1 MSALD
6 NEVAGIRCREILAE
20 LSDYLDGE
28 LADARVEQIN
38 AHLMGCE
45 NCERFGGRFQTVVTA
60 IRKVLSE
67 PAPLDAAVERTLHD
81 TLQREIAS

>member
-6 NEVAGIRCREILAE
+6 RDVAGIRCRDVLAE

-28 LADARVEQIN
+28 LSDDRVAQIN
-38 AHLMGCE
+38 AHLRGCK
-45 NCERFGGRFQTVVTA
+45 NCERFGGRFSTVVIA

-67 PAPLDAAVERTLHD
+67 PPPLDEGVALGLHD
-81 TLQREIAS
+81 FLKRKIAS